1 MSRDNIISVTVSVFI
16 FAVIVFFV
24 LYFLVPEVSY
34 RFFGISF
41 NQEKA
46 VIETMEKYASDSNLL
61 TDEELEQFQAYFS
74 SKEGKAL
81 VRNVMKEVGSNAAKA
96 RRLLSSPKLK
106 EVVEKAKA
114 FVEEGKGTVSEF
126 FTNGEGSEIIKSLGK
141 DAG

>member
-1 MSRDNIISVTVSVFI
+1 MSRDNIISGTVSVFI

-81 VRNVMKEVGSNAAKA
+81 VRNVMKEVGSNATKA

>member
-1 MSRDNIISVTVSVFI
+1 MSRDNIISGTVSVFI
-16 FAVIVFFV
+16 FAIIVFFV

-61 TDEELEQFQAYFS
+61 TDEDLEQFQAYFS

-81 VRNVMKEVGSNAAKA
+81 VRNVMKEVGSDAAKA

>member
-1 MSRDNIISVTVSVFI
+1 MSRDNIISGTLSVFI
-16 FAVIVFFV
+16 FAIIVFFV

-41 NQEKA
+41 NQEVV
-46 VIETMEKYASDSNLL
+46 VIDAIEKYASDSNLL
-61 TDEELEQFQAYFS
+61 TDEVLEQFQAYFS

-81 VRNVMKEVGSNAAKA
+81 VRNVMKEVGSDAAKA

>member
-1 MSRDNIISVTVSVFI
+1 M
-16 FAVIVFFV
+16 
-24 LYFLVPEVSY
+24 PEVSY

>member
-1 MSRDNIISVTVSVFI
+1 MSRDNIISGTVSVFI

-41 NQEKA
+41 NQEVV
-46 VIETMEKYASDSNLL
+46 VIDAIEKYASDSNLL
-61 TDEELEQFQAYFS
+61 TDEELEQFSSYFS
-74 SKEGKAL
+74 SKEGKKM
-81 VRNVMKEVGSNAAKA
+81 VRDIMKGVGSNAEKA
-96 RRLLSSPKLK
+96 RELLSSPKLK

>member
-1 MSRDNIISVTVSVFI
+1 MSRDNIISGTVSVFI
-16 FAVIVFFV
+16 FSVIVFFV

>member
-1 MSRDNIISVTVSVFI
+1 MSRDNIIRGTVSVFI
-16 FAVIVFFV
+16 FAIIVFFI

-81 VRNVMKEVGSNAAKA
+81 VRNVMKDVGSNASKA

>member
-1 MSRDNIISVTVSVFI
+1 MSRDNIISGTVSVFI

>member
-1 MSRDNIISVTVSVFI
+1 MSRDNIISGTVSVFI

-126 FTNGEGSEIIKSLGK
+126 FTNGEGSEIINSLGK

>member
-1 MSRDNIISVTVSVFI
+1 MSRDNIISGTLSVFI
-16 FAVIVFFV
+16 FAIIVFFV

-41 NQEKA
+41 NQEVV
-46 VIETMEKYASDSNLL
+46 VIDAIKKYAEDSNLL
-61 TDEELEQFQAYFS
+61 TDEVLEQFQAYFS

-81 VRNVMKEVGSNAAKA
+81 VRNVMKEVGSDAAKA